1 VAVDP
6 NIVNEVMC
14 PIRSGVDLM
23 ATPNTNLAGIAS
35 DQMRINII
43 PKRAPCMKDC
53 AFFDKANNQC
63 YGLTVAKS
71 LASFGGGFGG
81 LFGGK
86 P

>member
-1 VAVDP
+1 MTTVTQAYY
-6 NIVNEVMC
+6 
-14 PIRSGVDLM
+14 
-23 ATPNTNLAGIAS
+23 
-35 DQMRINII
+35 
-43 PKRAPCMKDC
+43 
-53 AFFDKANNQC
+53 QC